1 MLGPDQ
7 RLFEADL
14 QLAEYRNGVAKGLW
28 DQVAGDTLPESTVW
42 PSVYFWMAA
51 APRNGAPDRYYVALN
66 LAG

>member
-28 DQVAGDTLPESTVW
+28 NHVVGDALPEGTVW
-42 PSVYFWMAA
+42 PSVCTLGWRRRRVP
-51 APRNGAPDRYYVALN
+51 APPTATMSR
-66 LAG
+66 